1 VTPANGP
8 AYPGDDDGAAREPSA
23 PAMGWGGRIA
33 IATVA
38 AVVVLIVVLHLTGA
52 VGPAAH

>member
-1 VTPANGP
+1 MTPANGP
-8 AYPGDDDGAAREPSA
+8 AYPGDDDGANEAAEPAR
-23 PAMGWGGRIA
+23 GWGGRIA